1 MPLTD
6 VAPGYTRMYLSQSEV
21 AEKLGLS
28 RTHVGRLVRT
38 NLFPTPDVWIA
49 TYLNGWSEERA
60 IEFGQDA
67 GILDAHGA
75 RLLDPETGRPV
86 ALTDGA
92 RTRTDRLRNLIADKY
107 SEPPVPYLGTALIAA
122 LYQQAPAAIYTT
134 RNRVRF
140 IPADVVICTRFGW
153 DEERII
159 EFGHQASK
167 FKTPNRPDEWA
178 IERTVQ
184 HKLPAAD
191 WATQRIIAQGPD
203 AAAQVV
209 AALKKAGHPVPRRLT
224 NAAKAAG

>member
-1 MPLTD
+1 MQRWHNSSHPRYGCATSRRPVRAAREGEAPDDPCLDRPRSAGHTRPRTAHALMTAPASRAGARLRPPWAGPVPSKKEPPMPLTD
-6 VAPGYTRMYLSQSEV
+6 VAPGYTRMYLSQREV

-140 IPADVVICTRFGW
+140 IP
-153 DEERII
+153 
-159 EFGHQASK
+159 
-167 FKTPNRPDEWA
+167 
-178 IERTVQ
+178 
-184 HKLPAAD
+184 
-191 WATQRIIAQGPD
+191 
-203 AAAQVV
+203 
-209 AALKKAGHPVPRRLT
+209 
-224 NAAKAAG
+224 